1 MVNKVMACD
10 EPNMLKTVSLN
21 EEDSEENKINP
32 WVVKHKFPIWWI
44 CLITIFGNS
53 RSVMNQF
60 QIII

>member
-10 EPNMLKTVSLN
+10 DPSMLKTVSLN

-44 CLITIFGNS
+44 CLITIFGNG
-53 RSVMNQF
+53 RS
-60 QIII
+60 